1 MQIRQA
7 QPTDHLALRTIQ
19 EDALAEYSPELLD
32 TAVHGA
38 LGLLVADDGG
48 PVGYALF
55 LESGEQAVILELAVD
70 PARQEEGIGSAL
82 LESACSHLEET
93 GHHAVRLTARASDDR
108 VLRFY
113 DRHGFDREE
122 TLPGYFES
130 GDAILLSRAL

>member
-7 QPTDHLALRTIQ
+7 QPSDHLALRTIQ
-19 EDALAEYSPELLD
+19 ESALAEYSPELLD

-55 LESGEQAVILELAVD
+55 LESGDVAVLLELAVD
-70 PARQEEGIGSAL
+70 PPRQGEGIGSAL
-82 LESACSHLEET
+82 LETACSHLEDT
-93 GHHAVRLTARASDDR
+93 GHRAVRLTARASDDH

-122 TLPGYFES
+122 ELPGYFES
-130 GDAILLSRAL
+130 GDAVLLTREL